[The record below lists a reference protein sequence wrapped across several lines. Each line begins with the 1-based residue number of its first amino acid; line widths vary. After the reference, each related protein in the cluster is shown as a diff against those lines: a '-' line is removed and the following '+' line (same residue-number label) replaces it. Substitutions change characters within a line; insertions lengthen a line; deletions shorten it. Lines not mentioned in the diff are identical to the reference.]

1 MVHMK
6 VEVVMDEKA
15 LQAKH
20 MLNFKLVKLSWAL
33 FFILIGGSW
42 ILESLQKINN
52 SQKWGLI
59 YAGSGAILILLNL
72 LRITWKINI
81 SKFTTWLGA
90 IGLLFGIATYFKFD
104 NFSIWAAA
112 ILVIGLIMLLEV
124 FRK

>member
-1 MVHMK
+1 MAK

-15 LQAKH
+15 LQVRY

-52 SQKWGLI
+52 SQKWGII
-59 YAGSGAILILLNL
+59 YAGCGVILLLLNL
-72 LRITWKINI
+72 LRIAWKINI

-90 IGLLFGIATYFKFD
+90 LGLLFGIATFYKLD
-104 NFSIWAAA
+104 FSIWAAA
-112 ILVIGLIMLLEV
+112 ILIIGFIMLLEV
-124 FRK
+124 LRK